1 MLSNEYN
8 NKETDYRKI
17 PREKL
22 NPNIPQGR
30 GMVKWAPFA
39 TLPEQFEAVQQHI
52 IDQNKIDRPILSD
65 DQLNE
70 LNIQLHQALHA
81 NIPVDIEYY
90 KNGWLEYITLEI
102 KNIDMLHMN
111 LEGYPLATSNTIKL
125 SHFDITNINLKHQPT
140 SY

>member
-102 KNIDMLHMN
+102 KNIDILHMN

-125 SHFDITNINLKHQPT
+125 SLFDITNINLKHQPK
-140 SY
+140 SN